1 MHTTITRLAVAFTF
15 LFTSTSLYAENL
27 QKNIIECEAKMW
39 KALIGPK
46 VDIEEF
52 QRRLAWG
59 YLSIDS
65 DGVLYSGQE
74 NLPYLQS
81 IAVSSFTI
89 KNPSVR
95 ELSSTSAVIVA
106 HVKWDGTRDGHQV
119 SADIL
124 SSTVWIKRD
133 GKWRAQLH
141 TETASHAEN

>member
-1 MHTTITRLAVAFTF
+1 LHTTITQLAVAFIF
-15 LFTSTSLYAENL
+15 LVTSASVYAEDL
-27 QKNIIECEAKMW
+27 QKHIIECENKMW
-39 KALIGPK
+39 QSLVGPK

-59 YLSIDS
+59 YLDIDS
-65 DGVLYSGQE
+65 AGVLYSGQE

-81 IAVSSFTI
+81 LAVSSFTI
-89 KNPSVR
+89 ENPNVR
-95 ELSSTSAVIVA
+95 ELSSTSAVIVS

-133 GKWRAQLH
+133 GKWQAQLH
-141 TETASHAEN
+141 TETASHAGK